1 MFVDVMVWVIGV
13 LYFIFV
19 FSIVLELE
27 DLNFF
32 GGVCF
37 CLLVW
42 NIIVILDMLVFFL
55 VFSIGVLFSSMFFKL
70 FIGFL
75 IGFLLMVLI
84 IFSNCVDFRL
94 FFVLCGVCFLLF
106 FLFIFYVL

>member
-55 VFSIGVLFSSMFFKL
+55 VFSIGVLFSSMLVLDIEGNINIF
-70 FIGFL
+70 GV
-75 IGFLLMVLI
+75 MVV
-84 IFSNCVDFRL
+84 FWV
-94 FFVLCGVCFLLF
+94 GE
-106 FLFIFYVL
+106 